1 MWLFKRGGIVM
12 KWLKLAL
19 KVVIF
24 TLTLIVNE
32 VLVDKKPKEVAAC

>member
-1 MWLFKRGGIVM
+1 MRGGKSM

-24 TLTLIVNE
+24 TLTLLVEE
-32 VLVDKKPKEVAAC
+32 VLDGGKQGFAR